1 MLKIGHRGACGYEP
15 ENTLRSFQ
23 KAIDMGVDA
32 IELDVSVC
40 KTGELMVIHDDSVN
54 RTTKGEGYVGEM
66 TLAELKK
73 LDAGKGEQIPTLREV
88 FDLVSRKVKINVE
101 LKGLG
106 TALPTAKLI
115 TEYVKEKGWSYD
127 DFIVSSF
134 NHPELAEFHNV
145 LPEVSIGALLDGK
158 LVTMAEFAEKM
169 GAKYINPCY
178 DTTDQ
183 EYVDDAHKRG
193 LKVLVWTVNEPSDIA
208 KMKSL
213 GVDGIFCNYPDRL

>member
-23 KAIDMGVDA
+23 KAIDLGADA

-54 RTTKGEGYVGEM
+54 RTTNGSGYVGEM
-66 TLAELKK
+66 TLNELQK
-73 LDAGKGEQIPTLREV
+73 LDAGKGEKIPTLREV
-88 FDLVSRKVKINVE
+88 FDLVNRKVKINVE

-115 TEYVKEKGWSYD
+115 TEYVMEKGWSYD

-134 NHPELAEFHNV
+134 NHPELAKFHEA
-145 LPEVSIGALLDGK
+145 LPQVSIGALLDGK

-178 DTTDQ
+178 DTVDQ

-193 LKVLVWTVNEPSDIA
+193 LKVLVWTVKEPGDIA
-208 KMKSL
+208 KMQSL